1 MAKDILISQVMVSL
15 NQTKLILKR
24 GESGTLSATVFP
36 TSLSNRNV
44 LWYSDDTN
52 IATVD
57 DGRVLGHYEGVTKI
71 YAVSVFD
78 NTVSDSC
85 EVIVT
90 NDILVSDIWINHS
103 ATTMYPGETANFT
116 AAVTPLDATNKS
128 VVWSSDNPNVAS
140 VEQQS
145 GFVTAHNPGT
155 TMIRATA
162 VDYSGE
168 STCCE
173 LVVDPHYLVDKY
185 GDEVVTFKYDE
196 DGDKYLTKNFQVH
209 EFRCNDGSNEI
220 KIDMKLVRYLQ
231 QIRDWAG
238 ASITINSGYRTPS
251 HNASPSVGGAP
262 NSLHLYGKAADIVC
276 SNKTPL
282 QLAQK
287 AETLGMKGIE
297 WNPVY
302 GYTHVDTRENEWH
315 VKYVKDE
322 NNNPYFIAIKSFY
335 NVT

>member
-1 MAKDILISQVMVSL
+1 MAKDNLIFQISVNL

-24 GESGTLSATVFP
+24 GGSGILSATVLP

-57 DGRVLGHYEGVTKI
+57 NGRVLGLYEGVTKI
-71 YAVSVFD
+71 YAVSAFD
-78 NTVSDSC
+78 NTVSASC

-90 NDILVSDIWINHS
+90 NDILVSDIWINPG

-116 AAVTPLDATNKS
+116 AAVIPLDATNKS
-128 VVWSSDNPNVAS
+128 VVWSSDNPSVAS
-140 VEQQS
+140 VEPQS
-145 GFVTAHNPGT
+145 GLVSAHNPGT
-155 TMIRATA
+155 TMIRVTA
-162 VDYSGE
+162 MDYSGE
-168 STCCE
+168 SACCE
-173 LVVDPHYLVDKY
+173 LVVESPYLVDKY
-185 GDEVVTFKYDE
+185 GDEVVTFSYVE
-196 DGDKYLTKNFQVH
+196 DGDKYLTKNFKVR
-209 EFRCNDGSNEI
+209 EFRCKDGSNEI
-220 KIDMKLVRYLQ
+220 KIDMELVRYLQ

-251 HNASPSVGGAP
+251 HNASVDGAP
-262 NSLHLYGKAADIVC
+262 NSMHLEGKAADIIC

-287 AETLGMKGIE
+287 AETLGMTGIE

-315 VKYVKDE
+315 VKYAKDE